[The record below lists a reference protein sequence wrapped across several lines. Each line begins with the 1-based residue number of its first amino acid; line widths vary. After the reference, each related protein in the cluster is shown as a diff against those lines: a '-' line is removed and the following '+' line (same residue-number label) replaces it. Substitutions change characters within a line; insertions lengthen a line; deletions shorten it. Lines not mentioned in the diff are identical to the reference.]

1 MLYCIIIYKGY
12 GLKKQT
18 MGKDRHFGF
27 KKAQI
32 ENYLRAE
39 FKKKFKSNGKISLR
53 KRQKFISEVT
63 QKIAKRFGKD
73 VLVLIDFAR
82 NGFCSVVSPAEIES
96 TDKGKLIKSF
106 SHPQVFYTSH
116 CVERFSERMGSK
128 ENCVI
133 KLDAFFNDALSTYGE
148 NDGFL
153 TCPDGVFAFDLIEDR
168 LIVKTYINF
177 DLLSDDQIKQ
187 FYGLGMISML
197 PKEYAT
203 KDMFGTDFILADEHE
218 EFLNK

>member
-1 MLYCIIIYKGY
+1 M
-12 GLKKQT
+12 
-18 MGKDRHFGF
+18 MSDERHFAF

-32 ENYLRAE
+32 ENFLKEE

-63 QKIAKRFGKD
+63 RKVAKRFGRD
-73 VLVLIDFAR
+73 VLLLIDFSK
-82 NGFCSVVSPAEIES
+82 NGFCTLVSPAHTES

-106 SHPQVFYTSH
+106 SHPQVFYTTH
-116 CVERFSERMGSK
+116 CLDRFSERTKSSV
-128 ENCVI
+128 NCVI
-133 KLDAFFNDALSTYGE
+133 TLDAFFNEALSTYGE

-153 TCPDGVFAFDLIEDR
+153 TCPDGVFAFDLIESR

-187 FYGLGMISML
+187 FYGYGMISII

-203 KDMFGTDFILADEHE
+203 EDVLGADFVLADEHDD
-218 EFLNK
+218 FLGKPGDYSL

>member
-1 MLYCIIIYKGY
+1 
-12 GLKKQT
+12 
-18 MGKDRHFGF
+18 MGNDRYFSF

-32 ENYLRAE
+32 ENFLKAE
-39 FKKKFKSNGKISLR
+39 FKKKFKNIGKISLR
-53 KRQKFISEVT
+53 KRQKFIGEVT
-63 QKIAKRFGKD
+63 RKIAKRFGKD
-73 VLVLIDFAR
+73 VLVLIDFSR
-82 NGFCSVVSPAEIES
+82 NGFCSVVSPAETES

-116 CVERFSERMGSK
+116 CVDRFSERMNAR

-133 KLDAFFNDALSTYGE
+133 KLDVFFIEALSSYGE

-153 TCPDGVFAFDLIEDR
+153 ACGEGIFAYDLIEGR
-168 LIVKTYINF
+168 LIVKTYINL

-187 FYGLGMISML
+187 FYGSGMISML

-203 KDMFGTDFILADEHE
+203 KDIFGADFILADEHE
-218 EFLNK
+218 EFLSK

>member
-1 MLYCIIIYKGY
+1 
-12 GLKKQT
+12 
-18 MGKDRHFGF
+18 MGNERHFNF

-32 ENYLRAE
+32 ENFLKAE
-39 FKKKFKSNGKISLR
+39 FKKKFKSSGKISLR
-53 KRQKFISEVT
+53 NRQKYIGEVVR
-63 QKIAKRFGKD
+63 KIAKRFGKD
-73 VLVLIDFAR
+73 VLVLIDFSR
-82 NGFCSVVSPAEIES
+82 NGFCSVVSPAETES

-116 CVERFSERMGSK
+116 CVDRFSERMNAR

-133 KLDAFFNDALSTYGE
+133 KLDAFFIEALSSYGE

-153 TCPDGVFAFDLIEDR
+153 ACGEGIFAYDLIEGR
-168 LIVKTYINF
+168 LIVKTYINL

-187 FYGLGMISML
+187 FYGSGMISML

-203 KDMFGTDFILADEHE
+203 KDIFGADFILADEHE
-218 EFLNK
+218 EFLSK

>member
-1 MLYCIIIYKGY
+1 
-12 GLKKQT
+12 
-18 MGKDRHFGF
+18 MGNDRHFSF

-32 ENYLRAE
+32 ENFLKAE
-39 FKKKFKSNGKISLR
+39 FKKKFKNIGKISLR
-53 KRQKFISEVT
+53 KRQKFIGEVT
-63 QKIAKRFGKD
+63 RKIAKRFGKD
-73 VLVLIDFAR
+73 VLVLIDFSR
-82 NGFCSVVSPAEIES
+82 NGFCSVVSPAETES

-116 CVERFSERMGSK
+116 CVDRFSERMNAR

-133 KLDAFFNDALSTYGE
+133 KLDAFFIEALSSYGE

-153 TCPDGVFAFDLIEDR
+153 TCVEGIFAYDLIEGR
-168 LIVKTYINF
+168 LIVKTYINL

-187 FYGLGMISML
+187 FYGSGMISML

-203 KDMFGTDFILADEHE
+203 KDIFGADFILADEHE
-218 EFLNK
+218 EFLSK

>member
-1 MLYCIIIYKGY
+1 
-12 GLKKQT
+12 
-18 MGKDRHFGF
+18 MGNDRHFSF

-32 ENYLRAE
+32 ENFLKAE
-39 FKKKFKSNGKISLR
+39 FKKKFKSIGKISLR
-53 KRQKFISEVT
+53 KRQKFIGEVT
-63 QKIAKRFGKD
+63 LKIAKRFGKD
-73 VLVLIDFAR
+73 VLVLIDFSR
-82 NGFCSVVSPAEIES
+82 NGFCSVVSPAETES

-116 CVERFSERMGSK
+116 CVDRFSERMNAR

-133 KLDAFFNDALSTYGE
+133 KLDAFFIEALSSYGE

-153 TCPDGVFAFDLIEDR
+153 ACPEGIFVYDLIEGR
-168 LIVKTYINF
+168 LIVKTYINL

-187 FYGLGMISML
+187 FYGSGMISML

-203 KDMFGTDFILADEHE
+203 KDIFGADFILADEHE
-218 EFLNK
+218 EFLSK

>member
-1 MLYCIIIYKGY
+1 
-12 GLKKQT
+12 
-18 MGKDRHFGF
+18 MGNDRHFSF

-32 ENYLRAE
+32 ENFLKAE

-53 KRQKFISEVT
+53 KRQKFIGEVVR
-63 QKIAKRFGKD
+63 KIAKRFGKD
-73 VLVLIDFAR
+73 VLVLVDFSK
-82 NGFCSVVSPAEIES
+82 NGFCSVVSLAKTES
-96 TDKGKLIKSF
+96 TEKGKLIKSF

-116 CVERFSERMGSK
+116 CVDRFSERMNAR

-133 KLDAFFNDALSTYGE
+133 KLDAFFNEALSSYGE

-153 TCPDGVFAFDLIEDR
+153 TCPDGVFAYDLIEDR

-187 FYGLGMISML
+187 FYGSGIISML

-203 KDMFGTDFILADEHE
+203 NDISGADFILADEHE
-218 EFLNK
+218 EFLSK

>member
-1 MLYCIIIYKGY
+1 
-12 GLKKQT
+12 
-18 MGKDRHFGF
+18 MGNDRHFSF

-32 ENYLRAE
+32 EIFLKAE
-39 FKKKFKSNGKISLR
+39 FKKKFKNIGKISLR
-53 KRQKFISEVT
+53 KRQKFIGEVT
-63 QKIAKRFGKD
+63 RKIAKRFGKD
-73 VLVLIDFAR
+73 VLVLIDFSR
-82 NGFCSVVSPAEIES
+82 NGFCSVVSPAETES

-116 CVERFSERMGSK
+116 CVDRFSERMNAR

-133 KLDAFFNDALSTYGE
+133 KLDAFFIEALSSYGE

-153 TCPDGVFAFDLIEDR
+153 ACGEGIFAYDLIEGR
-168 LIVKTYINF
+168 LIVKTYINL

-187 FYGLGMISML
+187 FYGSGMISML

-203 KDMFGTDFILADEHE
+203 KDIFGADFVLADEHE
-218 EFLNK
+218 EFLGK

>member
-1 MLYCIIIYKGY
+1 
-12 GLKKQT
+12 
-18 MGKDRHFGF
+18 MGNDRHFSF

-32 ENYLRAE
+32 ENFLKAE
-39 FKKKFKSNGKISLR
+39 FKKKFKNIGKISLR
-53 KRQKFISEVT
+53 KRQKFIGEVT
-63 QKIAKRFGKD
+63 RKIAKRFGKD
-73 VLVLIDFAR
+73 VLVLIDFSR
-82 NGFCSVVSPAEIES
+82 NGFCSVVSPAETES

-116 CVERFSERMGSK
+116 CVDRFSERMNAR

-133 KLDAFFNDALSTYGE
+133 KLDAFFIEALSSYGE

-153 TCPDGVFAFDLIEDR
+153 ACPEGIFVYDLIEGR
-168 LIVKTYINF
+168 LIVKTYINL

-187 FYGLGMISML
+187 FYGSGMISML

-203 KDMFGTDFILADEHE
+203 KDIFGADFILADEHE
-218 EFLNK
+218 EFLSK

>member
-1 MLYCIIIYKGY
+1 M
-12 GLKKQT
+12 
-18 MGKDRHFGF
+18 MSDERHFGF

-32 ENYLRAE
+32 ENFLKEE

-53 KRQKFISEVT
+53 KRQKFIAEVT
-63 QKIAKRFGKD
+63 RKIAKRFGKD
-73 VLVLIDFAR
+73 VLVLIDFSK
-82 NGFCSVVSPAEIES
+82 NGFCTVVSPAHTES

-106 SHPQVFYTSH
+106 SHPQVFYTTH
-116 CVERFSERMGSK
+116 CVDRFSERTKSD

-133 KLDAFFNDALSTYGE
+133 TLDAFFNEALSTYGE

-153 TCPDGVFAFDLIEDR
+153 TCPDGVFAFDLIDAR

-187 FYGLGMISML
+187 FYGFGMISML

-203 KDMFGTDFILADEHE
+203 EDVFGADFVLADEHD
-218 EFLNK
+218 EFLGKPVD

>member
-1 MLYCIIIYKGY
+1 
-12 GLKKQT
+12 
-18 MGKDRHFGF
+18 MGNDRHFSF

-32 ENYLRAE
+32 ENFLKAE

-53 KRQKFISEVT
+53 KRQKFIGEVMR
-63 QKIAKRFGKD
+63 KIAKRFGKD
-73 VLVLIDFAR
+73 VLVLIDFSR
-82 NGFCSVVSPAEIES
+82 NGFCSVVSPAETES

-116 CVERFSERMGSK
+116 CVDRFSERMNAR

-133 KLDAFFNDALSTYGE
+133 KLDAFFIEALSSYGE

-153 TCPDGVFAFDLIEDR
+153 ACGEGIFAYDLIEGR
-168 LIVKTYINF
+168 LIVKTYINL

-187 FYGLGMISML
+187 FYGSGMISML

-203 KDMFGTDFILADEHE
+203 KDIFGADFILADEHE
-218 EFLNK
+218 EFLSK

>member
-1 MLYCIIIYKGY
+1 
-12 GLKKQT
+12 
-18 MGKDRHFGF
+18 MGNDRYFSF

-32 ENYLRAE
+32 ENFLKAE
-39 FKKKFKSNGKISLR
+39 FKKKFKNIGKISLR
-53 KRQKFISEVT
+53 KRQKFIVEVT
-63 QKIAKRFGKD
+63 RKIAKRFGKD
-73 VLVLIDFAR
+73 VLVLIDFSR
-82 NGFCSVVSPAEIES
+82 NGFCSVVSPAETES

-116 CVERFSERMGSK
+116 CVDRFSERMNAR

-133 KLDAFFNDALSTYGE
+133 KLDAFFIEALSSYGE

-153 TCPDGVFAFDLIEDR
+153 ACGEGIFAYDLIEGR
-168 LIVKTYINF
+168 LIVKTYINL

-187 FYGLGMISML
+187 FYGSGMISML

-203 KDMFGTDFILADEHE
+203 KDIFGADFILADEHE
-218 EFLNK
+218 EFLSK

>member
-1 MLYCIIIYKGY
+1 
-12 GLKKQT
+12 
-18 MGKDRHFGF
+18 MGNDRHFSF

-32 ENYLRAE
+32 ENFLKAE
-39 FKKKFKSNGKISLR
+39 FKKKFKNVGKISLR
-53 KRQKFISEVT
+53 KRQKFIGEVT
-63 QKIAKRFGKD
+63 RKIAKRFGKD
-73 VLVLIDFAR
+73 VLVLIDFSR
-82 NGFCSVVSPAEIES
+82 NGFCSVVSPAETES

-116 CVERFSERMGSK
+116 CVDRFSERMNAR

-133 KLDAFFNDALSTYGE
+133 KLDAFFIEALSSYGE

-153 TCPDGVFAFDLIEDR
+153 ACGEGIFAYDLIEGR
-168 LIVKTYINF
+168 LIVKTYINL

-187 FYGLGMISML
+187 FYGSGMISML

-203 KDMFGTDFILADEHE
+203 KDIFGADFILADEHE
-218 EFLNK
+218 EFLSK

>member
-1 MLYCIIIYKGY
+1 
-12 GLKKQT
+12 
-18 MGKDRHFGF
+18 MGNERHFSF

-32 ENYLRAE
+32 ENFLKAE
-39 FKKKFKSNGKISLR
+39 FKKKFKNVGKISLR
-53 KRQKFISEVT
+53 KRQKFIGEVT
-63 QKIAKRFGKD
+63 RKIAKRFGKD
-73 VLVLIDFAR
+73 VLVLIDFSR
-82 NGFCSVVSPAEIES
+82 NGFCSVVSPAETES

-116 CVERFSERMGSK
+116 CVDRFSERMNAR

-133 KLDAFFNDALSTYGE
+133 KLDAFFIEALSSYGE

-153 TCPDGVFAFDLIEDR
+153 ACGEGIFAYDLIEGR
-168 LIVKTYINF
+168 LIVKTYINL

-187 FYGLGMISML
+187 FYGSGMISML

-203 KDMFGTDFILADEHE
+203 KDIFGADFILADEHE
-218 EFLNK
+218 EFLSK